1 MILALS
7 CRSPLLTYFVST
19 FARDFIYVGVGEFDG
34 YLLYLFYCICFLPS
48 VDKATISR
56 NI

>member
-19 FARDFIYVGVGEFDG
+19 FARDFIYVGLCEFDG

>member
-1 MILALS
+1 MILALA
-7 CRSPLLTYFVST
+7 CRSPLLTYLVST
-19 FARDFIYVGVGEFDG
+19 FARDFIYVRLCEFDE
-34 YLLYLFYCICFLPS
+34 YLLYLFYRICFLPS